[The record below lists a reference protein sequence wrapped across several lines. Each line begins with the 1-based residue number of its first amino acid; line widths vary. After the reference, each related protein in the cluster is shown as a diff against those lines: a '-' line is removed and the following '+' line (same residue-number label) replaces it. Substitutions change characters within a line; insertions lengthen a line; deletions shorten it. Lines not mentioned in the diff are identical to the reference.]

1 MILTRLDEILKEK
14 NISINK
20 LSKETGISRKALTSL
35 VNNDSKGIQ
44 FQTLDKLITHL
55 NISISDFFRDD
66 RQSLLL
72 SVLPF
77 KEVSHPAYN
86 VDNITDEDGLLDI
99 LYLQSTW
106 NLDDSDNNDYY
117 STPFIALPSM
127 QEEPRKIFGISFRM
141 DSNDLL
147 KADIENFTY
156 IFKNL
161 NEKQLHYVVLEFLN
175 QYIANNKNIRT
186 LLDDPS
192 IHRLPIAISYFEF
205 NELLIFDVTHKSDG
219 SLSMLFDFSSEDDE
233 IENIKIKLTDI
244 DLSKFTKDN

>member
-20 LSKETGISRKALTSL
+20 LSNETGISRKALTSL

-77 KEVSHPAYN
+77 KEVSNPTYN
-86 VDNITDEDGLLDI
+86 FDKITDEDGLLDV

-106 NLDDSDNNDYY
+106 NLDDSDNDGYY

-127 QEEPRKIFGISFRM
+127 QEDPRKIFGISFRM
-141 DSNDLL
+141 ESSDLL
-147 KADIENFTY
+147 KKDIENFTY
-156 IFKNL
+156 IFKSL
-161 NEKQLHYVVLEFLN
+161 NKDQLHYVALEFLN
-175 QYIANNKNIRT
+175 QYISDNKNIRA
-186 LLDDPS
+186 LLDDSS
-192 IHRLPIAISYFEF
+192 IHRLPVAISYFEF
-205 NELLIFDVTHKSDG
+205 NELLIFDIAHENDG
-219 SLSMLFDFSSEDDE
+219 SLSINFDFSSEGDE